1 MRNCRYSIEQ
11 LPCATPG
18 RASRGET
25 VLIKI
30 YNSLSQRKEELQ
42 PIEPG
47 KLSIYV
53 CGITVYD
60 YCHLGHARMLMAFDV
75 VTRYLRYRGFDV
87 NYVRNITD
95 IDDKILNRAT
105 ENNELF
111 SDLTSRFIKAMHED
125 ETALGIQRP
134 DQEPRATAHID
145 EIITMIQTLMDKD
158 FAYKAANGDVYYA
171 VSNFPDYG
179 KLSKKKPDEL
189 LDGARVEV
197 GELKKDPRDFVLW
210 KASPDD
216 GVGWDSPWG
225 YGRPGWHIEC
235 SAMSTCALGDNFD
248 IHGGGT
254 DLMFPHHENEI
265 AQSEA
270 ATGCTFANIWM
281 HNGPLRVDDEK
292 MSKSLGNFFTIREVL
307 KHYDAEVVRYLLI
320 SSHYRSPIN
329 YSEQNLQHAGKALER
344 FYHCLKDVDS
354 SAAKTLANSRFEKA
368 FMAAM
373 DDDFNT
379 PEAFG
384 VLFDLVSEINRQK
397 NDDPETAAQL
407 AGLLRRLGGVL
418 GVLQTDPGEFL
429 RRGASSELDAAEIDR
444 LVAERDQARLDKD
457 WARADEIRDQ
467 LTALNVVVEDKA
479 GGSSWRVD

>member
-1 MRNCRYSIEQ
+1 
-11 LPCATPG
+11 
-18 RASRGET
+18 
-25 VLIKI
+25 LIRI

-47 KLSIYV
+47 KLNIYV

-75 VTRYLRYRGFDV
+75 VTRYLRYRGFEV

-95 IDDKILNRAT
+95 IDDKILSRAS
-105 ENNELF
+105 ESNELF

-125 ETALGIQRP
+125 EAALGIQRP

-145 EIITMIQTLMDKD
+145 EIIAMIQTLMDKD

-189 LDGARVEV
+189 LEGARVEV

-210 KASPDD
+210 KASTDD

-270 ATGCTFANIWM
+270 ATGCTFANVWM

-354 SAAKTLANSRFEKA
+354 SSAKTLTNSRFEKA

-384 VLFDLVSEINRQK
+384 VLFELVSEINRQK
-397 NDDPETAAQL
+397 NEDPETAAQL

-418 GVLQTDPGEFL
+418 GVLQADPGEFL
-429 RRGASSELDAAEIDR
+429 RRGASAELDTAEIDR

-467 LTALNVVVEDKA
+467 LAALNVVVEDKA
-479 GGSSWRVD
+479 GGSSWRVE

>member
-1 MRNCRYSIEQ
+1 M
-11 LPCATPG
+11 
-18 RASRGET
+18 
-25 VLIKI
+25 IKI
-30 YNSLSQRKEELQ
+30 HNTLTQRKEELK

-47 KLSIYV
+47 KIRIYV

-60 YCHLGHARMLMAFDV
+60 YCHLGHGRMLMAFDV
-75 VTRYLRYRGFDV
+75 VTRYLRFRGFDV

-95 IDDKILNRAT
+95 IDDKILNRSK
-105 ENNELF
+105 EQGELF
-111 SDLTSRFIKAMHED
+111 SDLTARYIKAMHED
-125 ETALGIQRP
+125 ERALGIRPP
-134 DQEPRATAHID
+134 DQEPRATGHI
-145 EIITMIQTLMDKD
+145 EQIIAMIQTLMDKD
-158 FAYKAANGDVYYA
+158 FAYKASNGDVYFA
-171 VSNFPDYG
+171 VTRFPEYG
-179 KLSKKKPDEL
+179 KLSKKRLDEL

-292 MSKSLGNFFTIREVL
+292 MSKSLGNFFTIRDVL
-307 KHYDAEVVRYLLI
+307 AKYDAEVVRYLLI
-320 SSHYRSPIN
+320 ASHYRSPIN
-329 YSEQNLQHAGKALER
+329 YSEQSLQQAGKALER
-344 FYHCLKDVDS
+344 FYHCLKDLDT
-354 SAAKTLANSRFEKA
+354 ANAKTLTNSRFEKA
-368 FMAAM
+368 FTAAM

-379 PEAFG
+379 AEAMG
-384 VLFDLVSEINRQK
+384 VLFDMVSEINRQK
-397 NDDPETAAQL
+397 TEDPDHANQL
-407 AGLLRRLGGVL
+407 GALLVRLGDVL
-418 GVLQTDPGEFL
+418 GVLQSEPEAFL
-429 RRGASSELDAAEIDR
+429 RRSGDAQQLDAGEVDR
-444 LVAERDQARLDKD
+444 LVAARDQARADKD
-457 WARADEIRDQ
+457 WVRADQIRDQ
-467 LTALNVVVEDKA
+467 LAAMNVVVEDKA
-479 GGSSWRVD
+479 GASSWRVERN